1 MNDEFED
8 RPEPAPTGRSSYEDF
23 DIEVPKPMA
32 GPRRRTPTVTVAAI
46 VIGISGLLNVLA
58 VFGFGLGGAIAG
70 VLLVLGVAQLV
81 GAALVFLLQP
91 IGRIAGFAL
100 GSVGIVIGVLQARSS
115 PADGLV
121 TLGLNAYVI
130 YAMAV
135 SGSSFR
141 RG

>member
-1 MNDEFED
+1 MNESED
-8 RPEPAPTGRSSYEDF
+8 PPPERAPTGRSRYEDF
-23 DIEVPKPMA
+23 DIEVPKPTA

-81 GAALVFLLQP
+81 GAALVFMLQP
-91 IGRIAGFAL
+91 VGRVAGFAL
-100 GSVGIVIGVLQARSS
+100 GSVGIVIGVLQARGS

-121 TLGLNAYVI
+121 TIGLNAYVI